1 MSLFTYKRV
10 LPRPALDIKTFAT
23 AGIISLII
31 SGCGGGAGLGSSSGG
46 QDSDPLAVDTPVA
59 YVKRP
64 VPADDDDNVE
74 SEDVLEPA
82 IYTGGD
88 TFTGGTALYIR
99 DRGNLSAA
107 ETNITDAAFP
117 AGTIYDVKDV
127 EVSYD
132 GRKLVFS
139 MRVLDPNLD
148 NDDPLQPTW
157 NIWEYDLDA
166 NSLQPV
172 IGDAIRAEEGHDI
185 GPYYLPDDRIV
196 FTSTRQVRSRAVLL
210 DEIKPA
216 ASTNG
221 AGFSATT
228 DDDEIFN
235 LHIID
240 PINDPNG
247 ISIQQITFSQGH
259 DLQPT
264 VLQDGRIAFLRSD
277 MGDQRD
283 RLSIYTINSDGS
295 NLRILYG
302 YHSQETGNAGAG
314 VDTTFID
321 FRELS
326 DGTLSAILQPRD
338 SSQLGG
344 DIIQINTD
352 GFIDNNQPTFDNSG
366 DSGSAQSSLTARTVE
381 IDNDISV
388 HGHFNA
394 AYPLNGS
401 QDFLVSWNLCF
412 QTDADDNTVVCDRDN
427 DGVVDDPSLEA
438 AQASF
443 GLWGYDTANGT
454 QRPIATVNQGE
465 MITDV
470 AIMESRALPS
480 VSAADPTI
488 FDTDLE
494 SEGLAV
500 LHIRSVY
507 DTDGTDTS
515 ASGISVL
522 ADPAQTLA
530 AERPA
535 RFIRLVKPVSIP
547 SEDVLDFDNSAFG
560 LNQNRGMRE
569 ILGYAPIEPDGSVSV
584 KVPADVAF
592 YIDVVDADG
601 ERIAPLHRNLV
612 QVKSGETYQCTGCH
626 TAGSELPHGRLDAE
640 APSAYA
646 GGIQFGL
653 PFPNTEPALFIDQIG
668 ETMAQVFTRINTDGA
683 RDLSTGLVYT
693 DDWTDPAVRGK
704 DLNLSILYTDGMT
717 TPSPAN
723 TTCQDTWQPGCR
735 TVINY
740 PDHIQPLWDAS
751 RVDGVDNNQC
761 SSCHNTSDGMGGVQ
775 TPAGQL
781 ELTNLPSAAEA
792 THFRSYR
799 ELLQQGTPQIANP
812 DATGFLPLFVLD
824 AVNGEQFY
832 LDVDGN
838 QILDAGGNP
847 IPRSR
852 AFSPDDDNVADI
864 YIQSFTANV
873 VDVYQDSGGNDI
885 LDSGGNVIEILIP
898 IDPSDIPNPPVM
910 RLSNS
915 AGSRFFDKLNGVNLP
930 ATVSPTDHTDFM
942 SINEL
947 RLLREWLDIG
957 GQYYNNPFDAPLN

>member
-1 MSLFTYKRV
+1 MSLSQYVRV

-31 SGCGGGAGLGSSSGG
+31 SGCGGGAGLGSSSSS
-46 QDSDPLAVDTPVA
+46 DSDPLAVDTPVA

-64 VPADDDDNVE
+64 VPQDDDNNVE

-88 TFTGGTALYIR
+88 TFNGGAALFIK

-107 ETNITDAAFP
+107 ETNISDAAFP
-117 AGTIYDVKDV
+117 AGTLYDVKDV
-127 EVSYD
+127 EVSFD
-132 GRKLVFS
+132 GRKLVFA
-139 MRVLDPNLD
+139 MRILDPNLD

-166 NSLQPV
+166 NSLQPI

-185 GPYYLPDDRIV
+185 SPYYLPDDRIV

-210 DEIKPA
+210 DEIKPD

-228 DDDEIFN
+228 DDEEIFN
-235 LHIID
+235 LHIVD

-247 ISIQQITFSQGH
+247 INIQQITFSQGH

-277 MGDQRD
+277 MGDNRD
-283 RLSIYTINSDGS
+283 NLSIYTINSDGS

-302 YHSQETGNAGAG
+302 YHSQQTGNAGAG
-314 VDTTFID
+314 VETTFVD
-321 FRELS
+321 FRELN

-338 SSQLGG
+338 SAQLGG

-366 DSGSAQSSLTARTVE
+366 DSGTAQRSLTVRDVE
-381 IDNDISV
+381 INNNISV

-412 QTDADDNTVVCDRDN
+412 QTNADDETVVCDRDN
-427 DGVVDDPSLEA
+427 DGVVDDPSLA
-438 AQASF
+438 AAPASF

-454 QRPIATVNQGE
+454 QRPIVTVEQGE
-465 MITDV
+465 MVTDV
-470 AIMESRALPS
+470 AIMESRALPP
-480 VSAADPTI
+480 VSEADPAT

-515 ASGISVL
+515 TNGIGVL

-560 LNQNRGMRE
+560 INNNGRGMRE

-592 YIDVVDADG
+592 YVDVVDADG

-626 TAGSELPHGRLDAE
+626 TTASELPHGRIDAE
-640 APSAYA
+640 APSANP
-646 GGIQFGL
+646 GGAQFGL

-683 RDLSTGLVYT
+683 RDLSTGLIYT
-693 DDWTDPAVRGK
+693 DDWTDPAVRAK
-704 DLNLSILYTDGMT
+704 DLNTSIRYEGMT
-717 TPSPAN
+717 TPSPASD
-723 TTCQDTWQPGCR
+723 TCEDAWQPGCR

-740 PDHIQPLWDAS
+740 TDHIQPLWEAS
-751 RVDGVDNNQC
+751 RPGGACID
-761 SSCHNTSDGMGGVQ
+761 CHNRVSSDDPPLPQ

-781 ELTNLPSAAEA
+781 ELTNVPVADNNNVTYL
-792 THFRSYR
+792 RSYR
-799 ELLQQGTPQIANP
+799 ELLTQDVPVIANP
-812 DATGFLPLFVLD
+812 NGGVL
-824 AVNGEQFY
+824 VNSVLLIVDGVQQFY
-832 LDVDGN
+832 LDAMNMPILDIMGDPIPEVRPFQDGDDVN
-838 QILDAGGNP
+838 DIFIRSFTGTDPDIYLDSMGAPILDAGGDE
-847 IPRSR
+847 IPL
-852 AFSPDDDNVADI
+852 F
-864 YIQSFTANV
+864 
-873 VDVYQDSGGNDI
+873 
-885 LDSGGNVIEILIP
+885 IP
-898 IDPSDIPNPPVM
+898 IDPSDIPNGPTM
-910 RLSNS
+910 STSNA
-915 AGSRFFDKLNGVNLP
+915 AGSSFFDTMESTAG
-930 ATVSPTDHTDFM
+930 TVDHSGFM
-942 SINEL
+942 GNNEL